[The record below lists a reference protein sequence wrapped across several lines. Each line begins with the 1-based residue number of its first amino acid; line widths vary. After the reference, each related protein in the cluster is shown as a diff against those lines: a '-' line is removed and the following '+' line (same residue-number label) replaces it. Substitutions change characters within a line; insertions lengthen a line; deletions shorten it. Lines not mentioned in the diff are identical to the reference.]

1 MIKASEISQRKFLK
15 LSCVDEGLAYLH
27 PILRNQSVF
36 LSEQH

>member
-15 LSCVDEGLAYLH
+15 LSCVEGLAYLY